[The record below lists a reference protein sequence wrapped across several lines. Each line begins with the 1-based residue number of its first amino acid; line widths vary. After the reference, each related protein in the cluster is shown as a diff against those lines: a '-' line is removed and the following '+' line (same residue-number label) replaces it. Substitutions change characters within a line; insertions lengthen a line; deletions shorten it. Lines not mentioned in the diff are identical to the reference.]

1 MAMPT
6 AHVGYVK
13 CWFGLLAM
21 PTAHVGCCHSHPHRV
36 ARRAAPP
43 AAAGRRRWSG
53 RRKIFF
59 LAFFPALVAGKA
71 AGRKPPPV
79 ARSGPPSSTGFV
91 GFRRFSSVL
100 VRLVCFFSLSWGT
113 LVATVTFFSRAWRNS
128 LACAFENPFR
138 SAARAFGLSAR
149 LEWELGPG
157 VGATVVA
164 CEWF

>member
-1 MAMPT
+1 MSN
-6 AHVGYVK
+6 VGSV
-13 CWFGLLAM
+13 CWL
-21 PTAHVGCCHSHPHRV
+21 CQPHMWAAVIATRTGWPGG
-36 ARRAAPP
+36 RRRRPPP
-43 AAAGRRRWSG
+43 AAGGGPAAG
-53 RRKIFF
+53 KIFL

-113 LVATVTFFSRAWRNS
+113 LVATVTFFSRAWRSS

-149 LEWELGPG
+149 CEWELGPG
-157 VGATVVA
+157 VGAAVVA